1 MPKNTT
7 KKLNA
12 TVAKILQANIDMTN
26 RKLEA
31 LVYYCYVWNLV
42 INSERLFTTKF
53 IAGVHG
59 PFIEQLHSHLRQTTI
74 SDLRNKRLSTS
85 ALTDIEIDIIEQV
98 VHQYEKFSE
107 IEIVELVQSEESW
120 LVARGECKMLDYC
133 PNALDDNLIKE
144 YYSKLLQKGINLEK
158 INKHRIKSFSLLH
171 HCPLIKRTA

>member
-1 MPKNTT
+1 MRKHVNE
-7 KKLNA
+7 KLNA

-42 INSERLFTTKF
+42 INSERLFVTKF

-59 PFIEQLHSHLRQTTI
+59 PFIKQLHSRLRQTTI
-74 SDLRNKRLSTS
+74 SDLKNKRLSTS

-98 VHQYEKFSE
+98 VHQYGKFSE
-107 IEIVELVQSEESW
+107 DQLVELVQSEEPW
-120 LVARGECKMLDYC
+120 LVARGECKLLDYC

-144 YYSKLLQKGINLEK
+144 YYSKLL
-158 INKHRIKSFSLLH
+158 
-171 HCPLIKRTA
+171 

>member
-1 MPKNTT
+1 MRKKSTE
-7 KKLNA
+7 KLNA

-42 INSERLFTTKF
+42 INSERLFVTEF

-59 PFIEQLHSHLRQTTI
+59 PFIKQLHSHLRQTTI

-85 ALTDIEIDIIEQV
+85 ALTDIEIDIIDQV
-98 VHQYEKFSE
+98 IQQYGKFSE
-107 IEIVELVQSEESW
+107 DQIVELAQSEEPW

-133 PNALDDNLIKE
+133 PNVLDDDLIKN
-144 YYSKLLQKGINLEK
+144 YYNKLL
-158 INKHRIKSFSLLH
+158 
-171 HCPLIKRTA
+171 

>member
-1 MPKNTT
+1 MRKNETPKLNATIANI

-12 TVAKILQANIDMTN
+12 TVAKILQADIDMTN

-31 LVYYCYVWNLV
+31 LVYYCYVWHLV
-42 INSERLFTTKF
+42 INSERLFTTEF

-85 ALTDIEIDIIEQV
+85 ALADIEIDIIEQV
-98 VHQYEKFSE
+98 VHQYGKFSE
-107 IEIVELVQSEESW
+107 IEIVELVQSEEPW

-144 YYSKLLQKGINLEK
+144 YYSKLL
-158 INKHRIKSFSLLH
+158 
-171 HCPLIKRTA
+171 

>member
-1 MPKNTT
+1 MQKNETPKLNATIANI

-12 TVAKILQANIDMTN
+12 TIAKILQANIDMTN

-42 INSERLFTTKF
+42 INSERLFTTEF

-74 SDLRNKRLSTS
+74 SDLKNKRLSTS

-98 VHQYEKFSE
+98 VHQYGKFSK
-107 IEIVELVQSEESW
+107 IEIVELVQSEEPW

-144 YYSKLLQKGINLEK
+144 YYSKLL
-158 INKHRIKSFSLLH
+158 
-171 HCPLIKRTA
+171 

>member
-12 TVAKILQANIDMTN
+12 TIAKILQANIDMTN

-42 INSERLFTTKF
+42 INSKRLFATEF

-59 PFIEQLHSHLRQTTI
+59 PFIKQLHSNLQQTTI

-98 VHQYEKFSE
+98 VHQYGKFSE
-107 IEIVELVQSEESW
+107 IEIVELVQSEEPW

-133 PNALDDNLIKE
+133 PNALDDNIIKE

-158 INKHRIKSFSLLH
+158 INKHSIELINIFRVSS
-171 HCPLIKRTA
+171 PIKRTT